1 VWARARAYLVDA
13 RPQTH
18 TASPDDA
25 SSRGHLLRILL
36 ITAWLP
42 IIAAP
47 LTYLIAGSIPA
58 LADVQRTPTGPTAFR
73 AVLAASVLG
82 AAWTT

>member
-1 VWARARAYLVDA
+1 VWARARAYLADA